1 MGTAEA
7 AITAAEDHFGL
18 RRGEI
23 LAPSRGTKERAWA
36 RHVAVYL
43 AHRLDPAASFTAL
56 GTAFGRDRTTIRHAV
71 RRVEFWLGEGDDL
84 ADLIDRLEGEVRAR
98 TAAPV

>member
-1 MGTAEA
+1 MDLTAA

-43 AHRLDPAASFTAL
+43 AQRLDPDASFSAL
-56 GTAFGRDRTTIRHAV
+56 GRAFGRDRTTIRHAV

-84 ADLIDRLEGEVRAR
+84 ADAIDKMEGEARAR
-98 TAAPV
+98 AAASV